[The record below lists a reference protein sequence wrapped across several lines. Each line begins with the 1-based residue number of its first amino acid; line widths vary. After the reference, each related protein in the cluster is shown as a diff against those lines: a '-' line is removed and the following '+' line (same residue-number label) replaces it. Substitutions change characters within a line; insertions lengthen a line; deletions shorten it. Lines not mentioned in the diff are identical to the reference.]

1 MCLFILIIY
10 LLVSS
15 CYPFIAPGVCS
26 DGTIRLVDGLIEQE
40 GRVEVCID
48 GVWGTVCDDGWDKT
62 DAHVACQQLGHP
74 ELGTHKTIC
83 I

>member
-1 MCLFILIIY
+1 MSLFILIIY

-26 DGTIRLVDGLIEQE
+26 DGTIQLADGLIEQE

-62 DAHVACQQLGHP
+62 DVHVACQQLGHP
-74 ELGTHKTIC
+74 ELGTYKTIY